1 MNDVPGAA
9 RARGGEPRAALGFT
23 IAGGKIVAIEI
34 LADPERLQQ
43 VDVTLLED

>member
-1 MNDVPGAA
+1 VNGVPGAA
-9 RARGGEPRAALGFT
+9 WARGDRPRAALCFT

-43 VDVTLLED
+43 LAVTLLED